1 MLDVHQSGR
10 AVVSSG
16 TRERMEL
23 DVTTLHGYGLWATPS
38 TTAERPGEVSPAAR
52 RTAACSSTK
61 WRRRCWAPCWTTSS
75 TLSARFLTTDPVRQ
89 RLFPDG
95 YRDDEDAA
103 AEFRELTEAGLRD
116 DKAARAERCR
126 AELPAGSGRA
136 TTGRPDA
143 AERWLTV
150 LNDLRLALGTRLGV
164 TEDEPADID
173 PADPRAQSWVVY
185 YWLTTLQDGLVQTA
199 MR

>member
-1 MLDVHQSGR
+1 M
-10 AVVSSG
+10 
-16 TRERMEL
+16 
-23 DVTTLHGYGLWATPS
+23 
-38 TTAERPGEVSPAAR
+38 
-52 RTAACSSTK
+52 K
-61 WRRRCWAPCWTTSS
+61 FRRRRGVPQLQLDEMETALLGSLLDDLLDAFG
-75 TLSARFLTTDPVRQ
+75 TLPENDPVRQ

-95 YRDDEDAA
+95 YRDDEEAA
-103 AEFRELTEAGLRD
+103 AEFRELTETGLRD

-126 AELPAGSGRA
+126 AELPAGSGELPLP
-136 TTGRPDA
+136 PDA

>member
-1 MLDVHQSGR
+1 VGDDPARQLS
-10 AVVSSG
+10 
-16 TRERMEL
+16 EL
-23 DVTTLHGYGLWATPS
+23 V
-38 TTAERPGEVSPAAR
+38 
-52 RTAACSSTK
+52 K
-61 WRRRCWAPCWTTSS
+61 FRRRRGVPQLQLDEMETALLGSLLDDLLDALG
-75 TLSARFLTTDPVRQ
+75 TLPENDPVRQ

-95 YRDDEDAA
+95 YRDDEEAA
-103 AEFRELTEAGLRD
+103 AEFRELTETGLRD

-126 AELPAGSGRA
+126 AELPAGSGELSLP
-136 TTGRPDA
+136 PDA